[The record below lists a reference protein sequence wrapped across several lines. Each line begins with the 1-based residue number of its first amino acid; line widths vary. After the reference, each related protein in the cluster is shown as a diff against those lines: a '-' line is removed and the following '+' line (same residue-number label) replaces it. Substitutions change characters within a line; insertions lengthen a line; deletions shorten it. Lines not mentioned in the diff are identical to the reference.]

1 MSIALYSSKHD
12 ISYTPYNNKNI
23 PWNIN
28 TTYICQN
35 NQTDLNE
42 PTTNKNIYQYFK
54 NINNSLVIES
64 SQNNIILL
72 TSQNTNVI
80 VKNNMAINTD
90 LDVSNVTT
98 KLVKAHD
105 ISLNRKLYLN
115 SSLPINIIGNLR
127 INGSISISESSSNTL
142 TESKSEFTNLSII
155 VNPTLSGGSVCELF
169 DVSINTTKIILSK
182 LYSVSIKN
190 SYIYDSPIGYDRYNN
205 LAPSWAIF
213 SDVVL
218 DSLTLDSS
226 LNIQSPSLIKFNNN
240 NNNTNSIIIRS
251 SNNNSRLEITKPLI
265 IGQTNQSNNII
276 DSSNISIFNGDISC
290 GALYYSQLYPDV
302 RLNNYFDISI
312 GAVSISG
319 NSIPNKNTF
328 NIGSTNFKFTNTY
341 SRNFIGNLSGEAL
354 SANDLQRNLDMSF
367 NILDIEGAFNFNGNN
382 LEQSLIGNFLSLSGG
397 DVSFSN
403 VNSNIQDLSSNS
415 GVNIGILK
423 NYIDTCFNNPIF
435 SYIRDISTK
444 IVEVSSNLNVLK
456 NYIDTCFNNPLYRR
470 INDISTI
477 IIEVSS
483 NIVPVKTYFD
493 SCFNN
498 LLYRRITDVSSSLN
512 TLKTNNQTSF
522 NNIYTK
528 TATQSYFTSN
538 YVTLSYY
545 NLTNIYN
552 ITEMNTLFNPKSNFN
567 TRIQYANSNY
577 YHYNILNTFPVS
589 NELNIINIASNK
601 NGNIIVAGYPNTDNS
616 KFIIWELKGTSYVNS
631 FERTY
636 TNFIRLSDIK
646 GAIAVSNKKLI
657 DHNIVVSGWSWQA
670 VCWSPQL
677 NLFAAV
683 SYGGTEKVMTSPD
696 GVNWTGRLN
705 TYGNGGFTDICWS
718 AERGRFVAISDL
730 GKVLTSSDGLT
741 WTYGTNIPAGSWK
754 SICWSPLRLR
764 FVAVSYANNLSAIM
778 SSPDGFAWTIR
789 LAGTATNSPDWVSV
803 CWSPELTKFVA
814 IGGGKVGNSSDGEN
828 WLVTSIPSTLILFVW
843 CDICWS
849 PKNMIFVAVALTGYP
864 RTMTSVDGTTWIGN
878 MSAPYGVD
886 QVNNRWTSVCWSVE
900 AELFFAISNSGPADT
915 GSNKAMTSPDG
926 ITWTLRETPSEDIH
940 FYWQNVCWSPQLGI
954 FVAVGYSEKVLIF
967 SAQADKVGISVAISY
982 SGYVVAVAAYKII
995 RVYYRRSEAI
1005 GWVELD
1011 TPPPALDGFEGTSF
1025 EPYVQYS
1032 MLKQPDYGTAETFD
1046 FAHNIN
1052 NLAVSDIGDTEAIIM
1067 GVGWRLDRVNMY
1079 FYSGGTRT
1087 YDYSTATIT
1096 RSGGSWTTQVI
1107 YASDIN
1113 QPTDRDFGSNMTF
1126 AEANIYYGHNICFS
1140 VGRTI
1145 LTYKCIFDF
1154 NPTRLRCVQDVPP
1167 FSLTIGNDGDIITS
1181 LKILVGNT
1189 QYGQAEATVIAVGV
1203 AKHNFVGV
1211 YTRSGYNQS
1220 WVLCY
1225 SLYGTTYGYSSP
1237 ISRFGACV
1245 HVCHRFGGGHLLA
1258 ISVPNKIINTTDT
1271 AIRGTVE
1278 IFYLSTFDSSI
1289 LPKRF
1294 TTIIPS
1300 NYNYGSSFPD
1310 YNRYFGAGSITITE
1324 TKLVAAPRMVYTI
1337 TYTYLHQ
1344 LGYLNMPLYFSNQ
1357 NYTTNL
1363 TVQFFYS
1370 IDPVRFDFN
1379 SYGYYTSNFPTTS
1392 ASQDIAKFQKT
1403 GQTAIIFKGDGT
1415 ISYRSTRSS
1424 FSDVRLKDNIIDT
1437 PSKLQDVLKVRV
1449 VNFKFKGADN
1459 GKHIGVIAQELE
1471 AIFPDLVS
1479 DVYPSQQDI
1488 KLGKTEIYKA
1498 VRYSSF
1504 DVILIKAFQEQ
1515 LAIINN
1521 LTFQLDEIDDKCRV
1535 LQKIKQESAVLDQ
1548 ELYILKRENNIFKKY
1563 INEVL
1568 KLMNKEII
1576 Y

>member
-28 TTYICQN
+28 TTYISQN

-240 NNNTNSIIIRS
+240 NNNTNSTIIRS

-290 GALYYSQLYPDV
+290 GTLYYSQLYPDV

-312 GAVSISG
+312 GVVSISG

-415 GVNIGILK
+415 GVKIGILK

-545 NLTNIYN
+545 NLTNLTTLTNFTNIYN

-601 NGNIIVAGYPNTDNS
+601 NGNIIVAGYPAYP
-616 KFIIWELKGTSYVNS
+616 KFIIWELSGGVNNTGSSYVNR
-631 FERTY
+631 FERTA
-636 TNFIRLSDIK
+636 SDF
-646 GAIAVSNKKLI
+646 VSNVA
-657 DHNIVVSGWSWQA
+657 N
-670 VCWSPQL
+670 
-677 NLFAAV
+677 
-683 SYGGTEKVMTSPD
+683 
-696 GVNWTGRLN
+696 
-705 TYGNGGFTDICWS
+705 S
-718 AERGRFVAISDL
+718 A
-730 GKVLTSSDGLT
+730 
-741 WTYGTNIPAGSWK
+741 
-754 SICWSPLRLR
+754 
-764 FVAVSYANNLSAIM
+764 
-778 SSPDGFAWTIR
+778 
-789 LAGTATNSPDWVSV
+789 
-803 CWSPELTKFVA
+803 
-814 IGGGKVGNSSDGEN
+814 
-828 WLVTSIPSTLILFVW
+828 
-843 CDICWS
+843 
-849 PKNMIFVAVALTGYP
+849 
-864 RTMTSVDGTTWIGN
+864 
-878 MSAPYGVD
+878 
-886 QVNNRWTSVCWSVE
+886 
-900 AELFFAISNSGPADT
+900 
-915 GSNKAMTSPDG
+915 
-926 ITWTLRETPSEDIH
+926 
-940 FYWQNVCWSPQLGI
+940 
-954 FVAVGYSEKVLIF
+954 
-967 SAQADKVGISVAISY
+967 KVGICVAISY
-982 SGYVVAVAAYKII
+982 SGYVVAVAAYKRI

-1052 NLAVSDIGDTEAIIM
+1052 NLAVSDIGDTETIIM

-1437 PSKLQDVLKVRV
+1437 PPKLQDVLKVRV

-1498 VRYSSF
+1498 VKYSSF

-1535 LQKIKQESAVLDQ
+1535 LQKIRQESAVLDQ